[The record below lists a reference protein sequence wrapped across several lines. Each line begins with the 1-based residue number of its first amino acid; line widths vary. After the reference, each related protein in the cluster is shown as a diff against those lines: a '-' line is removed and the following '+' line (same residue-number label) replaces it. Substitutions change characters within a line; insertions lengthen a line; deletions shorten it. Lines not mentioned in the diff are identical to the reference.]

1 MKLFNSAATRMPT
14 RLYSLWAVLLL
25 AFAQCSW
32 AFTPSGVA
40 ITNQASVDYVVS
52 TSPIFTVTS
61 NLVEFKVDKKIDL
74 LVTQT
79 TAAATAVNAG
89 QIDAITSFIVTNLGN
104 DAQDFSLVAAVA
116 TGDPAVGGV
125 APFTAND
132 FNATNLRVFVDNPG
146 AGGTVGVY
154 DAAFDTATFLP
165 NLAAGA
171 TSPTLFIVGDIP
183 SSLTGQQSV
192 VSLTATVIPLAGNPA
207 LQSPADALITVDDP
221 AVVNVVYA
229 DTAGVI
235 DAARDGQHSAYGG
248 YLAGAVAQ
256 VSKSI
261 VSVQPTSGAP
271 LFNPVASPV
280 LNPTS
285 GDPALRPD
293 SILTY
298 RIVTSFAGTG
308 TISNLTLSDPVP
320 AETRYVANSIT
331 VDGVAKTDAADG
343 DNVQVT
349 GNVITV
355 ARGSVTTSVASPA
368 ANVIIQFKAT
378 IN

>member
-285 GDPALRPD
+285 GDPALRRLHPHLPHRD
-293 SILTY
+293 ELCGY
-298 RIVTSFAGTG
+298 RHDQQFNPFRPRAC
-308 TISNLTLSDPVP
+308 
-320 AETRYVANSIT
+320 
-331 VDGVAKTDAADG
+331 
-343 DNVQVT
+343 
-349 GNVITV
+349 GNPL
-355 ARGSVTTSVASPA
+355 RGQQHHGRWRGK
-368 ANVIIQFKAT
+368 N
-378 IN
+378 